1 MPQRMAKLIAMQQR
15 PMLFAGYFGSASD
28 GPQAGEY
35 SKPVPAL
42 ARAGLKAYDLAVNT
56 DPGWFSSEK
65 QRQVPLQLK
74 AAIKRGFFANA
85 LANPPDDIHLPAD
98 AVIDWTLDWGAMLRR
113 IRPAQLT
120 TLEEPVLL
128 VGTDAKQIKKSRT
141 FLIPPPLQ
149 SCSKTGSRPS
159 TVCPEQWSKGT
170 GAKSEDAPLAN
181 ASLVLRDNTCGR
193 RN

>member
-1 MPQRMAKLIAMQQR
+1 VVPWNPFQQGLLNQRLRLQREYRILTGQFGPRTEAMPVLLLEKRRGYPELGVLVEPETQRISREALRRVLLRVSPDRVPRIGLDTVLDEPAIEPYATKKLAKLISTQQR

-74 AAIKRGFFANA
+74 
-85 LANPPDDIHLPAD
+85 
-98 AVIDWTLDWGAMLRR
+98 
-113 IRPAQLT
+113 
-120 TLEEPVLL
+120 
-128 VGTDAKQIKKSRT
+128 
-141 FLIPPPLQ
+141 
-149 SCSKTGSRPS
+149 
-159 TVCPEQWSKGT
+159 
-170 GAKSEDAPLAN
+170 
-181 ASLVLRDNTCGR
+181 
-193 RN
+193 